1 LLEKSAHGVF
11 PLKRGVIFLSNVPKT
26 KENLKKC
33 LCMKC
38 PSYTFAC
45 KMQSMPGNVI
55 LMMSDMS
62 KKLHAESMYCAYEKS
77 HCIVDEHGCICS
89 TCELY
94 KEYELSNG
102 YYCSTEGGK

>member
-1 LLEKSAHGVF
+1 M
-11 PLKRGVIFLSNVPKT
+11 SNVPKT

-45 KMQSMPGNVI
+45 KVKSMPGNAI
-55 LMMSDMS
+55 LMMSDMD
-62 KKLHAESMYCAYEKS
+62 KKLHAEAMYCAYEKS
-77 HCIVDEHGCICS
+77 NCISEDKGCICS

-94 KEYELSNG
+94 KEYGLTNG
-102 YYCSTEGGK
+102 YYCTADGGK